1 MSISK
6 TFPGNNLGDKAVL
19 RRFGIKHVSPTGDG
33 GVHFV
38 FWGRSQA
45 DNLCA
50 KQWLI
55 DPCQPTLE
63 RVIAAMFR
71 VAGIPL
77 PESWV
82 AVL

>member
-33 GVHFV
+33 GVNFI
-38 FWGRSQA
+38 FWMRGQA
-45 DNLCA
+45 DYFFS

-55 DPCQPTLE
+55 DPRQPTLE
-63 RVIAAMFR
+63 RVIVAIHR
-71 VAGIPL
+71 IAGIPL